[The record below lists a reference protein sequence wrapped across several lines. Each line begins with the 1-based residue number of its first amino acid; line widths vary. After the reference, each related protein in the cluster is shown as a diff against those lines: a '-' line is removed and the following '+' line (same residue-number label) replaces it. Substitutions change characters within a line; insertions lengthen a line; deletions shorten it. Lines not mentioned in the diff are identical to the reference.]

1 MHMLLDNK
9 FEKLVVALCINL
21 AINKKNA
28 EIMME
33 ENRLQKFLERAFKNQ
48 DSLLMKMI
56 HNIAMHESLKHG
68 IVVSNLFFVL
78 IYQSQ
83 RTCINYS
90 SSLTGVRRGHSQSC
104 DSV

>member
-1 MHMLLDNK
+1 MLLDNK

-28 EIMME
+28 EIMIA

-56 HNIAMHESLKHG
+56 HNIAAHESLEHG
-68 IVVSNLFFVL
+68 IVVNISLFFVSTDL
-78 IYQSQ
+78 LALSVFY
-83 RTCINYS
+83 Y
-90 SSLTGVRRGHSQSC
+90 LTKIL
-104 DSV
+104 